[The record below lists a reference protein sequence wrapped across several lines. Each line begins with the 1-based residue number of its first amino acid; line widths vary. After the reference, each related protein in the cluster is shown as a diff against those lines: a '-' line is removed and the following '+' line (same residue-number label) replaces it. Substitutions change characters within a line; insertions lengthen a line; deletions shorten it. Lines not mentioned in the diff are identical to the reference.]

1 MYSRHSIYW
10 EERVENVLANA
21 PDCTHVQPLSETCM
35 LQLNISMLS
44 IHIQN
49 NRKVKHITC

>member
-1 MYSRHSIYW
+1 MAG
-10 EERVENVLANA
+10 EKVLANA
-21 PDCTHVQPLSETCM
+21 ADITHVQPLAETCM

-49 NRKVKHITC
+49 NRRVKHITC